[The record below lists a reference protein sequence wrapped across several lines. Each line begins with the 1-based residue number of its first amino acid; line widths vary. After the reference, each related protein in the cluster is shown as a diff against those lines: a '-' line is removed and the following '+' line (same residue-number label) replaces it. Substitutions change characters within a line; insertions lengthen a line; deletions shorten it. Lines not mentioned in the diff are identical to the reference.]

1 MNRVFNQILILFVIA
16 AFTCCIK
23 ADERILNFDSDV
35 TIHDDSSLTV
45 TEAITVRSEGQQ
57 ILHGIYREFPTNYQ
71 DRFGNNYQVDFD
83 IVSITKDGNTV
94 PWFTHN
100 LRNGVRVYIGSKQQV
115 LAPGIYKYALTYKT
129 NHQLGYFESYDE
141 LYWNVTG
148 NDWKFPI
155 NKASVTIHFPA
166 DIWPSDVGHQGF
178 TGYYGEA
185 GKSFKLTDHTKESI
199 RFETLGQLRPAEGFT
214 IAVNWP
220 KGIVTE
226 PTKAEKLQTVL
237 EQNLHLFIFLLGLLL
252 VLCYYIIVWFKVGKD
267 PKSGVIIPLYDPP
280 QKESPAA
287 MRYILRN
294 YYDHKTFT
302 TALISLAVKG
312 YLTIDE
318 NDDDPK
324 PYTFTRTG
332 KKVEFSAGEKA
343 IADALFKNNA
353 YQSTEEAD
361 SSVFIDALYAHK
373 KSLEKDYKKKYFN
386 LNLGYLFVGILLSA
400 ITTVLGV
407 VFKHPFA
414 DITIATLIAIGLHLV
429 INFTFGV
436 ILKAPTLIGR
446 QFMDKAEG
454 LKHYLT
460 IAEAD
465 ELRQQYP
472 LSKTP
477 SNFERYLP
485 YAFALDI
492 EDTWAD
498 YFGDRLKNQF
508 IREDGPAM
516 SKPIW
521 FNSSSHTVGINTM
534 TSQLSTQVLKSVVAS
549 ATPPGSTSGSG
560 FSSGGFG
567 GGGFSGGGGGG
578 GGGGGW

>member
-1 MNRVFNQILILFVIA
+1 MTRRFIHTLLFLHITIY
-16 AFTCCIK
+16 AFCLQ
-23 ADERILNFDSDV
+23 ADERILSFNSDV
-35 TIHDDSSLTV
+35 TIHEDSSLTV
-45 TEAITVRSEGQQ
+45 TEVITVRSEANQ
-57 ILHGIYREFPTNYQ
+57 IRHGIYREFPTNYQ
-71 DRFGNNYQVDFD
+71 DRLGNNYQVDFN
-83 IVSITKDGNTV
+83 IVSITKDDIPV
-94 PWFTHN
+94 QWFTHN
-100 LRNGVRVYIGSKQQV
+100 LRNGVRIYVGSKQQV
-115 LAPGIYKYALTYKT
+115 LAPGVYKYALTYKT
-129 NHQLGYFESYDE
+129 NHQLGYFENYDE

-155 NKASVTIHFPA
+155 NQASVTIHFPS
-166 DIWPSDVGHQGF
+166 DIWPSDVGYQGF

-185 GKSFKLTDHTKESI
+185 GKSFQLTDHTKQSI

-214 IAVNWP
+214 VAVNWP
-220 KGIVTE
+220 KGVVTE
-226 PTKAEKLQTVL
+226 PTKIEKFQTLL
-237 EQNLHLFIFLLGLLL
+237 EQNLHLFIFLLGLLI
-252 VLCYYIIVWFKVGKD
+252 VFVYYMATWLKVGKD
-267 PKSGVIIPLYDPP
+267 PKSGVIIPIYDPP

-312 YLTIDE
+312 YITIDE

-332 KKVEFSAGEKA
+332 KKVDFSAGEQA
-343 IADALFKNNA
+343 IADALFKNKV

-361 SSVFIDALYAHK
+361 SSVFIDALSAHK

-386 LNLGYLFVGILLSA
+386 LNLGYLFIGILLSA
-400 ITTVLGV
+400 VTVALGLI
-407 VFKHPFA
+407 FKHPFA
-414 DITIATLIAIGLHLV
+414 NITIATLVTIGLHLV
-429 INFTFGV
+429 INFVFGM
-436 ILKAPTLIGR
+436 ILKAPTLVGR

-465 ELRQQYP
+465 ELRTQYP

-508 IREDGPAM
+508 IRNDGPAM

-521 FNSSSHTVGINTM
+521 FNSTNNTIGINTM
-534 TSQLSTQVLKSVVAS
+534 TSQLNTQVLSSVVAS
-549 ATPPGSTSGSG
+549 ASPPGSTSGSG